1 MGAVVNS
8 ARKAYRFAK
17 KVAGVKE
24 PVDSNPFPIDAWTD
38 PAYQAWF
45 EAHKATEAELDS
57 QRAASRGFE
66 LRPKFSL
73 IVPLYKTP
81 LDYLAVMADSVLAQ
95 TYDNLELVL
104 VNASPE
110 MAELRA
116 AVEALVARD
125 ARVKVVEVAKNLGI
139 TENTNA
145 GLAEATGD
153 FCCFL
158 DHDDFIEPDLLFE
171 YVKAINE
178 QPDIDVLYCDED
190 LVEEGEDGEFKHLHV
205 LFKPQITPE
214 LLLCKNSVVHLMTV
228 RRELLDRMPRPT
240 CTFDGAQD
248 YNMILWC
255 SGAARRVHGVPKV
268 LYHWRISAEST
279 AANPDAKPYSQK
291 SYRLAANGELARRGG
306 TGRIVSSGIV
316 NVHNVW
322 FKGEGL
328 PSVSVVV
335 DCAAWADEPPAE
347 GACPFNTIDRF
358 VEFFEQSNALEG
370 AEVLLVNPGSA
381 HGPLPEGFK
390 AVEVAESFAGLSE
403 GPGAIVEAASLEKS
417 SVGSKPNDSRALRA
431 DATSDQDAADAA
443 STAGRLARL
452 NAGAAVAAGD
462 YLVFA
467 DAGCFFDTAEPLE
480 QLVGACELEGV
491 GVTAPKVFY
500 RNGRNKTYGV
510 AVTAERV
517 MPLYRGY
524 EDDFPGYQ
532 CNIRSFQNSSACG
545 LQGLCVSRA
554 LFGELGG
561 FDERFA
567 GELGA
572 VDLCHRVLGRGLRV
586 ANLCTVKLRC
596 DDACPEHFFVNSENA
611 PDYPSCEVALFDAK
625 WPGLR
630 AAGDPYFSPNL
641 DQSSSYCQLP
651 R

>member
-1 MGAVVNS
+1 MYHGTRVL
-8 ARKAYRFAK
+8 
-17 KVAGVKE
+17 AGLEEVPE
-24 PVDSNPFPIDAWTD
+24 HVLNPFPIDAWTD
-38 PAYQAWF
+38 SGYEAWF
-45 EAHKATEAELDS
+45 KRHKATEAELLL
-57 QRAASRGFE
+57 QRTAATSFE
-66 LRPKFSL
+66 LQPKFSF

-81 LDYLAVMADSVLAQ
+81 LPYLAVMADSVRNQ
-95 TYDNLELVL
+95 TYGNLELVL
-104 VNASPE
+104 INASPE
-110 MAELRA
+110 MAELKEAVNALA
-116 AVEALVARD
+116 ALDE
-125 ARVKVVEVAKNLGI
+125 RVRVVEVAENLGI

-178 QPDIDVLYCDED
+178 QSDIDVLYCDED
-190 LVEEGEDGEFKHLHV
+190 LVEEGARGTFKHLHP

-255 SGAARRVHGVPKV
+255 SGAARRVHGVQKV

-306 TGRIVSSGIV
+306 AGRIVSSGIV

-322 FKGEGL
+322 FK
-328 PSVSVVV
+328 PADAPTASVIV
-335 DCAAWADEPPAE
+335 DCEPWAEEPAAE

-358 VEFFEQSNALEG
+358 VEFFEQNNSLAG
-370 AEVLLVNPGSA
+370 TEVVLVNAGSA
-381 HGPLPEGFK
+381 HKELPKGFRT
-390 AVEVAESFAGLSE
+390 
-403 GPGAIVEAASLEKS
+403 VEAPA
-417 SVGSKPNDSRALRA
+417 GSGL
-431 DATSDQDAADAA
+431 
-443 STAGRLARL
+443 LARL
-452 NAGAAVAAGD
+452 NAGAAAATGD

-467 DAGCFFDTAEPLE
+467 DAGCFFDSPEPLE
-480 QLVGACELEGV
+480 QLIGACTLDGV
-491 GVTAPKVFY
+491 GIAAPKVLY

-510 AVTAERV
+510 AVTPERV

-545 LQGLCVSRA
+545 LQGLCIERG
-554 LFGELGG
+554 LFDELGS
-561 FDERFA
+561 FDVRFA

-572 VDLCHRVLGRGLRV
+572 VDLCHRVLERGMRV
-586 ANLCTVKLRC
+586 ANLCTVKLRT
-596 DDACPEHFFVNSENA
+596 DDVPPAHYYVPAENA
-611 PDYPSCEVALFDAK
+611 PDYPASEVALFDEK
-625 WPGLR
+625 WPDVR

-641 DQSSSYCQLP
+641 DQRSNYCQIQS

>member
-24 PVDSNPFPIDAWTD
+24 PVDPNPFPIDAWTD

-57 QRAASRGFE
+57 QRAASSGFE

-110 MAELRA
+110 IAQLRV
-116 AVEALVARD
+116 AVEVLVARD
-125 ARVKVVEVAKNLGI
+125 VRVKVVEVAKNLGI

-322 FKGEGL
+322 FRGEGL

-335 DCAAWADEPPAE
+335 DCAPWADEPPAE

-358 VEFFEQSNALEG
+358 VEFFEQNNTLKG
-370 AEVLLVNPGSA
+370 AEVVLVNPGGA
-381 HGPLPEGFK
+381 HGPLPEGFRVVNV
-390 AVEVAESFAGLSE
+390 AV
-403 GPGAIVEAASLEKS
+403 
-417 SVGSKPNDSRALRA
+417 
-431 DATSDQDAADAA
+431 
-443 STAGRLARL
+443 AGRLARL
-452 NAGAAVAAGD
+452 NAGAAVVAGD

-491 GVTAPKVFY
+491 GVTAPKVLY

-554 LFGELGG
+554 VFDELGG

-596 DDACPEHFFVNSENA
+596 DDVCPEHFFVNSENA